1 MTELTPEAR
10 EQVRLSLL
18 RYALRPSRPGI
29 LRASLRAEGYKLDD
43 ETVDHEI
50 TYLSD
55 KGLIKSEFKFI
66 SPENKFWR
74 TTADGRDYL
83 ASQGEEK

>member
-1 MTELTPEAR
+1 MELDPQLR

-18 RYALRPSRPGI
+18 RFGLRRTRTGMF
-29 LRASLRAEGYKLDD
+29 RAQLAGEGYKLTAEQVAD
-43 ETVDHEI
+43 EI
-50 TYLSD
+50 QYLAD
-55 KGLIKSEFKFI
+55 KGLLVEENKLV

-83 ASQGEEK
+83 ATQGEENA

>member
-1 MTELTPEAR
+1 MELTPELR

-18 RYALRPSRPGI
+18 RYALRRTRTGMFRVA
-29 LRASLRAEGYKLDD
+29 LASEGFKLAPEVVAD
-43 ETVDHEI
+43 EI
-50 TYLSD
+50 SYLAD
-55 KGLIKSEFKFI
+55 KGLLKEENKLV

-83 ASQGEEK
+83 AAQGEEKA